1 MARSPRLGTSG
12 TRCSVAPSY
21 ATNSQSV
28 DSDETAFLSRVTS
41 AAVKPAIP
49 PLSWTR
55 RTSMKSAFDGLM
67 RIIMQVGLSW
77 DVPLRNSTTR

>member
-1 MARSPRLGTSG
+1 
-12 TRCSVAPSY
+12 
-21 ATNSQSV
+21 
-28 DSDETAFLSRVTS
+28 
-41 AAVKPAIP
+41 
-49 PLSWTR
+49 LSWTR